1 MSSRVK
7 DVMTTD
13 VAVVRETAGYKDILA
28 VMRQR
33 HVSAVP
39 VLDSA
44 GHLAGV
50 VSEADLLLKVI
61 GAEAL
66 AGHLIATGRR
76 GEQSKASGVTAA
88 ELMSSPAVAIGPQE
102 SAATAAR
109 RMHDHR
115 VKRLPVVDETGLLV
129 GIVSR
134 VDVLSVFARPDE
146 QIRDEVIREIIAAQF
161 ALDPSAFDVAVTS
174 GIVTV
179 TGQADNQ
186 AVARQL
192 TDAVRHVEGAVEVRD
207 RITYPPAAEQ
217 EATFLRP
224 RYQHR

>member
-1 MSSRVK
+1 VSSRVK
-7 DVMTTD
+7 DVMSTD
-13 VAVVRETAGYKDILA
+13 VAAVSETAGYKDIVA

-50 VSEADLLLKVI
+50 VSEADLLLKEI
-61 GAEAL
+61 GTESL
-66 AGHLIATGRR
+66 AGHLMPTGHRAER
-76 GEQSKASGVTAA
+76 SKAAGGSAA
-88 ELMSSPAVAIGPQE
+88 TLMSTPAVVAGPEE
-102 SAATAAR
+102 SLATAAR
-109 RMHDHR
+109 RMHDRR
-115 VKRLPVVDETGLLV
+115 VKRLPVVDGEGRLV

-134 VDVLSVFARPDE
+134 VDLLSVFARPDE
-146 QIRDEVIREIIAAQF
+146 EIRDEVVREIIAGEF
-161 ALDPSAFDVAVTS
+161 ALDPSAFDVAVTA

-179 TGQADNQ
+179 TGQAGNR

-192 TDAVRHVEGAVEVRD
+192 ADAVRHVEGAVEVRD
-207 RITYPPAAEQ
+207 RITYPSVDEP
-217 EATFLRP
+217 EAGFLRP

>member
-13 VAVVRETAGYKDILA
+13 VAAVRETAGYKDILA

-44 GHLAGV
+44 GHLVGV
-50 VSEADLLLKVI
+50 VSEADLLLKEI
-61 GAEAL
+61 GTEAL
-66 AGHLIATGRR
+66 AGHRISAGRR
-76 GEQSKASGVTAA
+76 ADQSKASGVTAA
-88 ELMSSPAVAIGPQE
+88 DLMSTPAVAIGPQE
-102 SAATAAR
+102 SVATAAR
-109 RMHDHR
+109 RMHDRR
-115 VKRLPVVDETGLLV
+115 VKRLPVVDEKGLLV
-129 GIVSR
+129 GIMSR

-146 QIRDEVIREIIAAQF
+146 EIRDEVVRKIIAAEF

-179 TGQADNQ
+179 TGQAANR

-192 TDAVRHVEGAVEVRD
+192 TEAVRHVEGAVEVRE
-207 RITYPPAAEQ
+207 RITYPPADEP
-217 EATFLRP
+217 EAAFLRP